1 MPSSRNSVPDL
12 SAVSARYLE
21 AIYYMAHEGEPV
33 RPSRLAEWLGVQAPT
48 VTGVVQRMRDRGYL
62 VIQPD
67 RSLSLTEVG
76 EAAAADIVRRH
87 RVVERWLADEMGLD
101 WAAADH
107 EAGRIAQFFSADL
120 VGRLFERLGR
130 PTTCPHGNE
139 IPGAGCPPRELVSL
153 AELGPGVVAP
163 IARISEVA
171 EHEAPQL
178 LRLLDQEG
186 LHLGEMV
193 GVHRS
198 AGAGAITVA
207 RARRHTSLGLAAARA
222 VWVDVSQSLPEVRRG
237 RAAGAETPRTQPPEA
252 IPRF

>member
-1 MPSSRNSVPDL
+1 MPSSRNSDSDL

-62 VIQPD
+62 IIGSD
-67 RSLSLTEVG
+67 RRLSLTAAG
-76 EAAAADIVRRH
+76 EEAAADIVRRH

-101 WAAADH
+101 WATADQ
-107 EAGRIAQFFSADL
+107 EAGRIAHSFSAEL
-120 VGRLFERLGR
+120 VGRLFERLGC

-153 AELGPGVVAP
+153 AELGSDVLAP

-198 AGAGAITVA
+198 AGAGAITVV
-207 RARRHTSLGLAAARA
+207 RAGRHTSLGLGAARA
-222 VWVDVSQSLPEVRRG
+222 VWVDVSRSRPGARRE
-237 RAAGAETPRTQPPEA
+237 RAAAAGTPRIQPPEA
-252 IPRF
+252 TPRS